1 MRSRVVDLLKAMGVD
16 ASDDSAV
23 LDLAAVGATKLLWRD
38 SPLEDWHSQGWRDI
52 RDADMLRGNVAT
64 TRVVRRALGQHL
76 DDLAELGRIVAR
88 PERKLPDGRSVAE
101 LAVTEADMRD
111 LRRHVNRAAARWT
124 ALAEQHEPAGV
135 RAMLACVQGYQR
147 DLWWLTPW
155 WPNHVDE
162 FIQRIEDTSRRPD
175 WVPENV
181 IDALAASAEELRA
194 VLLDG
199 PDKLSRTAAQRCVA
213 AGLGHG
219 DGHPLRHVPS
229 RPYRLVT
236 ALLDPDAP
244 RMLQRD
250 LLRGAL

>member
-1 MRSRVVDLLKAMGVD
+1 MSSRVDDLLEAMGVD
-16 ASDDSAV
+16 ASDDSSV
-23 LDLAAVGATKLLWRD
+23 LDLAAVGATKLLWRN
-38 SPLEDWHSQGWRDI
+38 SPLEDWHSQGWRHI

-64 TRVVRRALGQHL
+64 TRVVRRALGHHL

-88 PERKLPDGRSVAE
+88 PDRKLPDGRSVAD
-101 LAVTEADMRD
+101 LAATDADLRD
-111 LRRHVNRAAARWT
+111 LRRHVNRAADRWT
-124 ALAEQHEPAGV
+124 ALAERHELAGV
-135 RAMLACVQGYQR
+135 RAVLACVQGYQR

-162 FIQRIEDTSRRPD
+162 FIQRIENTSQRPD
-175 WVPENV
+175 WVPKEV
-181 IDALAASAEELRA
+181 VDALAADAEGLRA

-199 PDKLSRTAAQRCVA
+199 PDKLSRTAAHLCVA

-219 DGHPLRHVPS
+219 DRHALRHLPS

-250 LLRGAL
+250 LLRGAP